1 VASTVKTVCSPS
13 VIYVL
18 LSERDEFAAK
28 EGLVA
33 VRSRLIVGGM
43 MAKLR

>member
-1 VASTVKTVCSPS
+1 METVCSPS

-33 VRSRLIVGGM
+33 EHSRLILGGM
-43 MAKLR
+43 MARPR